1 MRWSRWYR
9 VFTYL
14 LLLLLVNAGARH
26 VFLSMM
32 AQGRLSRTQEQF
44 EAADRQIAY
53 LVMGD
58 SHAKM
63 GVDPRVVGSAFNFA
77 SAGESHIQTYY
88 KLRHV
93 LERSGKQVE
102 TVLLSCDLHT
112 FAGFRSHMPHNW
124 YYWARYVDPLEVGL
138 RRGQPGV
145 YLARYL
151 QGRFAPYAGE
161 FRTVVRYLTYG
172 SRSRLLDGWQPGG
185 GDWSGVGQKTLAARR
200 KTGEHFPGSGRP
212 DECLI
217 EYFNMALE
225 LCRQK
230 GVGVVAVRYPV
241 TPQYHEAMMAKA
253 AVPNIDHAVRTVLA
267 GHGECRLLDFSDAF
281 FGRDDCFH
289 DVDHLNEHGAGE
301 LSRQLRNLLEGEPSA
316 AY

>member
-1 MRWSRWYR
+1 M
-9 VFTYL
+9 FTYL
-14 LLLLLVNAGARH
+14 LLLLLVNFGARH

-32 AQGRLSRTQEQF
+32 AEAQLSRTQKQF

-58 SHAKM
+58 SHPKR
-63 GVDPRVVGSAFNFA
+63 GVNPRILGSAFNFA
-77 SAGESHIQTYY
+77 SAGETHIQTYY

-112 FAGFRSHMPHNW
+112 FAGCRSHMPHNW

-138 RRGQPGV
+138 RRGKLCA

-151 QGRFAPYAGE
+151 QGRFAPYSGE
-161 FRTVVRYLTYG
+161 FITVVRYLGYEGRT
-172 SRSRLLDGWQPGG
+172 RIVDGWEPAS
-185 GDWSGVGQKTLAARR
+185 SGWLSEPEKILAARR
-200 KTGEHFPGSGRP
+200 KAAYHFPDSGRP

-217 EYFNMALE
+217 EYFSMSLE
-225 LCRQK
+225 LCKQK

-253 AVPNIDHAVRTVLA
+253 AVANIDDAVRTVLA
-267 GHGECRLLDFSDAF
+267 GHPECRLLDFSDAF
-281 FGRDDCFH
+281 FGRDDRFH

-301 LSRQLRNLLEGEPSA
+301 LSRQLRNLLEGAPSE